1 MAFKSNHRGIAMT
14 TDLPSHNE
22 QPVNSAV
29 APRKDRVRWIVAI
42 HLVGVVFC
50 LMLTLADRGLLIN
63 ERVSLFFYP
72 TAQWPFL
79 LSLLPLP
86 ICPLLLLVEIAQQ
99 RVSCG
104 SAVLGIIA
112 EMLLCITHLAVFG
125 PAVS

>member
-1 MAFKSNHRGIAMT
+1 MT
-14 TDLPSHNE
+14 IDMP
-22 QPVNSAV
+22 QPGGEPAGSGTG
-29 APRKDRVRWIVAI
+29 PGKDRVRWIVAI

-50 LMLTLADRGLLIN
+50 LMLTLADRGLLVN
-63 ERVSLFFYP
+63 ERVSRLFYP

-86 ICPLLLLVEIAQQ
+86 ICPLLLLVEIARQ

-112 EMLLCITHLAVFG
+112 ELLLCISHLAVFG